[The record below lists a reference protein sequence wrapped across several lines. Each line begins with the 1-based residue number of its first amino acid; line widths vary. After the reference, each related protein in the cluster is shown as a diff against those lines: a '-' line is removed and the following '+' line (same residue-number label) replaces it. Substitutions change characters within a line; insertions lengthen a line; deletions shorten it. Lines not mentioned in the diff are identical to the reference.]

1 MSFCLQ
7 RLFGL
12 NLSLI
17 FRKSADS
24 GAESRFFIE
33 IPHHYRHFWM
43 IYSWNKSSNVTFP
56 CMAEEYLPGFIPL
69 DVIIVK
75 RTDLRVPVFSLN
87 SSRLSRIHS
96 T

>member
-33 IPHHYRHFWM
+33 IPHHYRRF
-43 IYSWNKSSNVTFP
+43 
-56 CMAEEYLPGFIPL
+56 L
-69 DVIIVK
+69 D
-75 RTDLRVPVFSLN
+75 DLFME
-87 SSRLSRIHS
+87 
-96 T
+96 